1 MSEIGNELMLD
12 WEKAML
18 EEVIV
23 QTLFESNKV
32 FSDDVHDLA
41 DELLEAI
48 LDYKEGF
55 EV

>member
-1 MSEIGNELMLD
+1 MLLED

-41 DELLEAI
+41 DDLLESI
-48 LDYKEGF
+48 LNYKEGF